1 MMMRVTSISATLIV
15 LCILAV
21 GCGAQEPQTQGVEKP
36 KTEEA
41 PKAPEKPKER
51 VQKDTEPQGTQKP
64 HQGAQKPRQSPQEVA
79 QTPQERPQKERPGG
93 GVLVVSVVDG
103 DTFDISPAVQGMD
116 RVRMIGVDTPE
127 VYGGTEPCG
136 PEASEYTTRHLEGR
150 RVTLG
155 VGEDPRDPYGRL
167 LAWVWIDGQMFNK
180 MLVSEGLAE
189 AVSYPPNTRYDQK
202 LEHAEALARKPS
214 CADSS
219 TSASASQ
226 TASAT
231 ASPSA
236 SPSEGSGGGDSRLH
250 NGGDD
255 RLHNGVDD
263 VNCSDLSGPVTVDAA
278 DEDNLDADG
287 DGTGCE

>member
-21 GCGAQEPQTQGVEKP
+21 WCGAQEPQTQGVEKP
-36 KTEEA
+36 KTEKA
-41 PKAPEKPKER
+41 PEAPEKPQER
-51 VQKDTEPQGTQKP
+51 VQKETEPQGTQKP
-64 HQGAQKPRQSPQEVA
+64 RQSPQKD
-79 QTPQERPQKERPGG
+79 PQRERRPG

-103 DTFDISPAVQGMD
+103 DTFDISPAIQGMS

-202 LEHAEALARKPS
+202 LEHAEALARTPA
-214 CADSS
+214 CADASQ
-219 TSASASQ
+219 SASASQ

-236 SPSEGSGGGDSRLH
+236 RPPEGSGGGDSRLQ
-250 NGGDD
+250 
-255 RLHNGVDD
+255 NGVDD
-263 VNCSDLSGPVTVDAA
+263 VNCSDLSGPVKVDAA

-287 DGTGCE
+287 DGTACE

>member
-15 LCILAV
+15 LCILAA
-21 GCGAQEPQTQGVEKP
+21 GCGAQKPQTQGVEKP
-36 KTEEA
+36 KTE
-41 PKAPEKPKER
+41 KASKPPEKSPER
-51 VQKDTEPQGTQKP
+51 VQKETEPQRTRKPQQGT
-64 HQGAQKPRQSPQEVA
+64 QKPRQSPQEA
-79 QTPQERPQKERPGG
+79 AETPQKDHQRERRPG

-103 DTFDISPAVQGMD
+103 DTFDISPAIRGMD

-155 VGEDPRDPYGRL
+155 VGEDPKDPYGRI
-167 LAWVWIDGQMFNK
+167 LAWVWLDGQMFNK
-180 MLVSEGLAE
+180 MLVLAGLAE

-202 LEHAEALARKPS
+202 LVQAEALARTPA
-214 CADSS
+214 CADASQ
-219 TSASASQ
+219 SASASQ

-231 ASPSA
+231 ASPNA
-236 SPSEGSGGGDSRLH
+236 NPPEGSGDGDS
-250 NGGDD
+250 

-263 VNCSDLSGPVTVDAA
+263 VNCSDLSAPVTVDAR

>member
-1 MMMRVTSISATLIV
+1 MMTSISATWKLLAVLIV
-15 LCILAV
+15 LCALAAL
-21 GCGAQEPQTQGVEKP
+21 GCGAQDPQAPGVDKP
-36 KTEEA
+36 RAEEA
-41 PKAPEKPKER
+41 PKAPEKPKVRAQRDIE
-51 VQKDTEPQGTQKP
+51 QGTQKP
-64 HQGAQKPRQSPQEVA
+64 QEGPQEAV
-79 QTPQERPQKERPGG
+79 QTSQERPQKERPA

-103 DTFDISPAVQGMD
+103 DTFDISPAIRGMD

-136 PEASEYTTRHLEGR
+136 PEASEYTTRHLEGQ

-155 VGEDPRDPYGRL
+155 VGEDPKDPYGRL

-180 MLVSEGLAE
+180 MLVLAGLAE

-202 LEHAEALARKPS
+202 LEQAEALARTPA
-214 CADSS
+214 CADESQ
-219 TSASASQ
+219 SASASQ

-236 SPSEGSGGGDSRLH
+236 NRPEGSRGGDS
-250 NGGDD
+250 

-263 VNCSDLSGPVTVDAA
+263 VNCSDLSGPVTVDAR